1 MKRAA
6 LALLPLLSIACTSH
20 LEMGEQ
26 RYREG
31 DRIGALEIWRA
42 VGEDDSEYPDVSERI
57 AVLEDEFEQL
67 VVRYKQRGRYFEARG
82 RLAESIL
89 DYRLALALRPD
100 DAETLAHVQALA
112 RTLAANKAEL
122 WTAYEAAFEAA
133 DLATAR
139 QRLEELRSLDAFDPA
154 LETEE
159 RQLHDALRNEISRR
173 LAAGRAGFSAGNY
186 TAAQRSFR
194 ATLELDPQN
203 ESARGYLSYI
213 ATISREARESG
224 EPPAAFEVPENFA
237 SDAQIRAEG
246 FYQNAIAAERAGDLY
261 AAIRH
266 DLRALRAD
274 PNHASARDHLGVVRA
289 RLADEVDR
297 LVEAGRSAF
306 REEDLQSALDLWRQA
321 LLIEPGNERTRA
333 YIARAERQLEN
344 LERLRSDPDGALSPR

>member
-1 MKRAA
+1 MRRAA
-6 LALLPLLSIACTSH
+6 LAVLALLPVACTSH
-20 LEMGEQ
+20 LEMGER
-26 RYREG
+26 RYRDG

-67 VVRYKQRGRYFEARG
+67 VVRYIQRGRYFEARG

-100 DAETLAHVQALA
+100 DAETLTHVQALA
-112 RTLAANKAEL
+112 RTLADRKAEL
-122 WTAYEAAFEAA
+122 TIAYDAAFETGN
-133 DLATAR
+133 LATAR
-139 QRLEELRSLDAFDPA
+139 QRLEELRALDAFDPA

-159 RQLHDALRNEISRR
+159 RQLHDALRDEISRR
-173 LAAGRAGFSAGNY
+173 LAAGRAGFSAGNH
-186 TAAQRSFR
+186 TAAQRSFH

-213 ATISREARESG
+213 ATISQEARESG
-224 EPPAAFEVPENFA
+224 EPPAAFEVSQQFA

-246 FYQNAIAAERAGDLY
+246 FYQNAIASERAGDLY

-266 DLRALRAD
+266 DQRALRAD
-274 PNHASARDHLGVVRA
+274 SEHTDARAHLSGVRA
-289 RLADEVDR
+289 RLADDVDR
-297 LVEAGRSAF
+297 LIEAGRAAF

-321 LLIEPGNERTRA
+321 LLIEPENERTQA

-344 LERLRSDPDGALSPR
+344 LERMRADPDGAFYPR

>member
-6 LALLPLLSIACTSH
+6 LAVSATLLVACTSH
-20 LEMGEQ
+20 LERGER
-26 RYREG
+26 RYQEG

-42 VGEDDSEYPDVSERI
+42 VGEDDSEYPDITERV

-100 DAETLAHVQALA
+100 DAETLDHVQALA
-112 RTLAANKAEL
+112 RTLAARKAEL
-122 WTAYEAAFEAA
+122 TTDYNAAFEAS
-133 DLATAR
+133 DLASAR
-139 QRLEELRSLDAFDPA
+139 QRLDELQTLDAFDPA
-154 LETEE
+154 LETDA
-159 RQLHDALRNEISRR
+159 RQLHDALREEISRR
-173 LAAGRAGFSAGNY
+173 LAAGRAGFGAGNY
-186 TAAQRSFR
+186 AAAQRSFR
-194 ATLELDPQN
+194 ATLALDPQN

-213 ATISREARESG
+213 ATILQETTDSD
-224 EPPAAFEVPENFA
+224 EPPAAFEVPGGFA

-246 FYQNAIAAERAGDLY
+246 FYQNAIASERTGDLY

-266 DLRALRAD
+266 DNRALRAD
-274 PNHASARDHLGVVRA
+274 SKHANARAHLGSVRA
-289 RLADEVDR
+289 RLADDVDR
-297 LVEAGRSAF
+297 LIEAGRSAF

-321 LLIEPGNERTRA
+321 LLIEPENERTQA

-344 LERLRSDPDGALSPR
+344 LERLRADPVGALVPR